1 MSGFLG
7 NLLNQAAGALG
18 GQLADKF
25 GGQIGDMLKGQGLN
39 MLLSQARNAGLEEK
53 IQSWIG
59 SGENLP
65 ISTDELRNL
74 LTDTQIQAIVSKT
87 GLPAETILPALAQ
100 LLPAAVDKHTDE
112 GQSENA

>member
-25 GGQIGDMLKGQGLN
+25 GGQIGDMLKGQGID
-39 MLLSQARNAGLEEK
+39 MLISQARNAGLEEK

-59 SGENLP
+59 NGENLP

-74 LTDTQIQAIVSKT
+74 LTDTQIQTIVSKT

-100 LLPAAVDKHTDE
+100 FLPAAVDKHTSTQE
-112 GQSENA
+112 SA